1 MLSSFVSSAMVMFSL
16 DIDILESSILSLSIP
31 KKEREFI
38 AFNLIFFFDRIIL
51 CLCQHEMVHECY
63 QNATDY
69 HLFIN
74 SLSTSYL

>member
-1 MLSSFVSSAMVMFSL
+1 MVMFSL

-51 CLCQHEMVHECY
+51 CLCQHGMVHECF

-74 SLSTSYL
+74 LLSTSYL

>member
-1 MLSSFVSSAMVMFSL
+1 MVMFSL

-51 CLCQHEMVHECY
+51 CYANMRWCM
-63 QNATDY
+63 NATKM
-69 HLFIN
+69 LQIII
-74 SLSTSYL
+74 YL